1 MPTTSDLH
9 RSHPRVYES
18 FTYAYP
24 VLSRR
29 SGGVS
34 FGVNLNLDK
43 LCNFDCPYC
52 QVDRTVAGKPQTLDL
67 AVIRAEVEALLASVD
82 ERGVCRLPLFDE
94 LPDDKKMLRDIALSG
109 DGEPTMVP
117 EFAAI
122 AALLAEVQASRP
134 ELDFKLVLISNAT
147 LLDRP
152 AVQAGVASLLSRRG
166 EVWAKLDAGTEGWYQ
181 KVNIS
186 RVNLDRIEANL
197 ISLGQKHPFKIQ
209 SFFCGIR
216 SSDGSVAGWDDAEI
230 SAWLDRLSRVKA
242 SGAGILEVQLYT
254 LARRPAE
261 AFVQPVSA
269 EFLADIRTRV
279 ESLGIPA
286 RVYGVSD

>member
-1 MPTTSDLH
+1 VTSSRESLL
-9 RSHPRVYES
+9 RSHPRIYES

-52 QVDRTVAGKPQTLDL
+52 QVDRTVPGKPQRLDL
-67 AVIRAEVEALLASVD
+67 AVIREEVETLLASVD
-82 ERGVCRLPLFDE
+82 EHGVCRLP
-94 LPDDKKMLRDIALSG
+94 LSG

-122 AALLAEVQASRP
+122 AAMLAEVQAARP
-134 ELDFKLVLISNAT
+134 ELQFKLVLITNAT
-147 LLDRP
+147 LLDRA

-181 KVNIS
+181 KVNVS

-197 ISLGQKHPFKIQ
+197 ISLGAKHPFKVQ
-209 SFFCGIR
+209 SFFCELRMTMPSPPAPLPEGEGRNTI
-216 SSDGSVAGWDDAEI
+216 GWDEAEI
-230 SAWLDRLSRVKA
+230 TAWLSRISRVRD
-242 SGAGILEVQLYT
+242 SGARILEVQLYT

-261 AFVQPVSA
+261 AYVQPVSGD
-269 EFLADIRTRV
+269 FLADIRQRV

-286 RVYGVSD
+286 RVYGVEG

>member
-1 MPTTSDLH
+1 VSTRSELH
-9 RSHPRVYES
+9 SAHPRSYES

-52 QVDRTVAGKPQTLDL
+52 QVDRTVPGKPQLLDL
-67 AVIRAEVEALLASVD
+67 ARIREEVEALLDSVD
-82 ERGVCRLPLFDE
+82 EKGVCRLPLFDA
-94 LPDDKKMLRDIALSG
+94 LPDDQKMLRDIALSG

-117 EFAAI
+117 EFPAVAT
-122 AALLAEVQASRP
+122 AMAELQASRP
-134 ELDFKLVLISNAT
+134 DLDFKLVLITNAT
-147 LLDRP
+147 LLDR
-152 AVQAGVASLLSRRG
+152 ASVQTGVASLLSKRG
-166 EVWAKLDAGTEGWYQ
+166 EVWAKLDAGTEAWYQ

-197 ISLGQKHPFKIQ
+197 IALGKAHPFKIQ
-209 SFFCGIR
+209 SFFCNMG
-216 SSDGSVAGWDDAEI
+216 GQGWDEAELA
-230 SAWLDRLSRVKA
+230 AWLGRVSRVRD
-242 SGAGILEVQLYT
+242 SGARILEVQLYT

-261 AFVQPVSA
+261 SFVHPVSA
-269 EFLADIRTRV
+269 EFLAGVQQRV
-279 ESLGIPA
+279 EALGIRA
-286 RVYGVSD
+286 KIYGVE